1 MTKVALLAAALG
13 GLMIGL
19 PAASAAPL
27 APSAKQLATSKAT
40 DVTFWRGC
48 DRRTSGFYSGFTDPY
63 YSGYYNG
70 YGGSGYYGYSGF
82 YDAPFVGTR
91 RAWRNRGWR
100 GDRHWR
106 HRHRPSVGVGVT
118 F

>member
-1 MTKVALLAAALG
+1 MKRVALLATALG

-19 PAASAAPL
+19 PAVSAAPL
-27 APSAKQLATSKAT
+27 APSAKQVTTSGATA
-40 DVTFWRGC
+40 VTFWRGC
-48 DRRTSGFYSGFTDPY
+48 DRRTSGFYGGSYDPGYNSGF
-63 YSGYYNG
+63 
-70 YGGSGYYGYSGF
+70 YGNPGYYGYSGF

-91 RAWRNRGWR
+91 RAYRNRGWR

-106 HRHRPSVGVGVT
+106 HRHRPSVGVGVM

>member
-1 MTKVALLAAALG
+1 MTRIAFLAAAVG

-27 APSAKQLATSKAT
+27 APSAKQMSASQATN
-40 DVTFWRGC
+40 VTFWRGC
-48 DRRTSGFYSGFTDPY
+48 DRRTSGYYSGFYQPY
-63 YSGYYNG
+63 DSGFYGG
-70 YGGSGYYGYSGF
+70 YGYSGYSGF
-82 YDAPFVGTR
+82 YDAPYVNSR

-100 GDRHWR
+100 GDRRWR
-106 HRHRPSVGVGVT
+106 YRDRRPSAGFGVT

>member
-1 MTKVALLAAALG
+1 MKRLALLAAALG
-13 GLMIGL
+13 SLTIGP
-19 PAASAAPL
+19 PAVSAAPL
-27 APSAKQLATSKAT
+27 APSAEQLTTSKAT
-40 DVTFWRGC
+40 AVTFWRGC
-48 DRRTSGFYSGFTDPY
+48 DRRTSGYYSGFYAPY
-63 YSGYYNG
+63 DSGN

-91 RAWRNRGWR
+91 RAWRNREWR
-100 GDRHWR
+100 GDRRWR